1 MSYPSIQEVA
11 QQVKSWDFTINLP
24 EEIDGFVKEIQSNID
39 GQVLHICRY
48 FNVGLKAQL
57 DIIYTVETF
66 DYVVVRTM
74 GINTY
79 RDVRYVYKERDV
91 FAQKVLEAL
100 PRIIKNMEHPDSV
113 NLGAMVAEHGIL
125 TWEYGNSLPAAIGDF
140 ELYIKP
146 KNAIEHINGSVII
159 IDYTDF
165 KRKDQFVVYYNRLR
179 NQFFA
184 ELKIA
189 GVFRDSKK
197 FDSHNLK
204 TLQSKLEKN
213 LKNSLNYV
221 MKSSHEM

>member
-1 MSYPSIQEVA
+1 MSYPSIQEIA
-11 QQVKSWDFTINLP
+11 QKVKAWDFIINLP
-24 EEIDGFVKEIQSNID
+24 EEICGFVKEIPNDIE

-48 FNVGLKAQL
+48 INKDLKAKL
-57 DIIYTVETF
+57 DIIYTAETF
-66 DYVVVRTM
+66 DYVVVRTL

-79 RDVRYVYKERDV
+79 RDIRYVYKERDV
-91 FAQKVLEAL
+91 FAEKVLEAL
-100 PRIIKNMEHPDSV
+100 PRIIKNMEQPESV
-113 NLGAMVAEHGIL
+113 DLGAMVAEHGIL
-125 TWEYGNSLPAAIGDF
+125 TWEYGNSLPNAIGDF

-184 ELKIA
+184 ELKIS

-197 FDSHNLK
+197 FDSNNLK
-204 TLQSKLEKN
+204 ALQNKLEKN
-213 LKNSLNYV
+213 LKDSLLYV
-221 MKSSHEM
+221 MESNHEI